1 MLVDVVTSPETF
13 SESAATTNPGQKKE
27 CGSLLGFLSQCIA
40 EECHAT
46 CYEGVEEET
55 QDKESGSVI
64 SEVMDLLSHL
74 MYLVRDIVVISST
87 LFDRLIQ
94 KIMNKV
100 LSSIPPQCLEQK
112 LSHKKKKKLATAPS
126 AGGGDGKGTGVPDGV
141 NMQKVLLQQI
151 HMLLFHVIAQ
161 VTLSFHAKFSVSPKR
176 DIYAQ
181 ATANYEESISS
192 PYGALIAS
200 LRETISSIIII
211 VENIKI
217 SLQINTSQSQNY
229 FVAIEKLFDSLTAI
243 GVVLVESS
251 FSASPA
257 RAVHESTP
265 CTHEEVFLTSQLLPF
280 LVRTAFTPAPSHKED
295 EDEDEERGKKEK
307 EKDGSLLY
315 TALSVTTRK
324 KFLALLMGLS
334 LLPPTPTRM
343 GGDGDG
349 AARPFAA
356 YIFRSSAVFSEV
368 LRAESTAFALP
379 DTQDVAGSAVAS
391 SSSVLFPSL
400 LGCTYAAMRSGVC
413 SVVSLTRKQDGRS
426 TDTCDP
432 AHDAAYSAL
441 FSQMTQNICTQIIRL
456 NRHCCNQPRH
466 KDGKEDVSPSGVKL
480 GDVTSICQC
489 SKEFLYSQKELNH
502 FLYEVNY
509 TLWTIQAT
517 HCSATLLNASAR
529 EGLRSCVTSLN
540 QALSALTTSSAACP
554 SSSEEASASAAGN
567 KQLDGEQEQEGEG
580 EGIGQFN
587 DMFVNGDIQQ
597 SESGGEDE
605 EKIKNEVISPAAWRS
620 VYGERR
626 KHTYNLLKVL
636 KMLSAALVGAVDSK
650 TD

>member
-1 MLVDVVTSPETF
+1 MSAKALNKIFPSPRVDRHRAPSSGSESVPSPSPSVVQTVYAHALQQVFTLIRSTTPSLLLRRETLSLSPQQQQKQMQQQHLSATTAEDLAALVCMLVDVVTSPETF

-368 LRAESTAFALP
+368 LRA
-379 DTQDVAGSAVAS
+379 
-391 SSSVLFPSL
+391 
-400 LGCTYAAMRSGVC
+400 
-413 SVVSLTRKQDGRS
+413 
-426 TDTCDP
+426 
-432 AHDAAYSAL
+432 
-441 FSQMTQNICTQIIRL
+441 
-456 NRHCCNQPRH
+456 
-466 KDGKEDVSPSGVKL
+466 
-480 GDVTSICQC
+480 
-489 SKEFLYSQKELNH
+489 
-502 FLYEVNY
+502 
-509 TLWTIQAT
+509 
-517 HCSATLLNASAR
+517 
-529 EGLRSCVTSLN
+529 
-540 QALSALTTSSAACP
+540 
-554 SSSEEASASAAGN
+554 
-567 KQLDGEQEQEGEG
+567 
-580 EGIGQFN
+580 
-587 DMFVNGDIQQ
+587 
-597 SESGGEDE
+597 
-605 EKIKNEVISPAAWRS
+605 
-620 VYGERR
+620 
-626 KHTYNLLKVL
+626 
-636 KMLSAALVGAVDSK
+636 
-650 TD
+650 